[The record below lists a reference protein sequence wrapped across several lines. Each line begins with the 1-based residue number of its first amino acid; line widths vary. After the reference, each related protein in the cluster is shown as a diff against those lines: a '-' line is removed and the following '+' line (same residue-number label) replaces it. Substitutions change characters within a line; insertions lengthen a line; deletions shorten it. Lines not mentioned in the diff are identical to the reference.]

1 MAYGVLYEFHR
12 TSTNGAD
19 MLITIS
25 QKGYSG
31 AVKKRAL
38 GRAPVIKRDNNGHIY
53 GTSCELYAECL
64 VDGEF
69 SHLYTSDAYEYK
81 VEVYKNNTLLWAG
94 FVSPELYSEPDIA
107 PPYDVQIIA
116 TDGLGELKNYNY
128 EKKGAVSILDHLN
141 DLISHTGIALDFNI
155 VSSLCYIKGDGE
167 VSLEKDVLN
176 LMINLDHE
184 EGNTCY
190 DVLQNILSSLNA
202 NITQHNGK
210 YLIFRETDF
219 INKTTNQGVEA
230 FNVEGNRLILP
241 VVSFGT
247 AKTNQWWPVGQLSTT
262 ILPAKKHIVLTSPN
276 HYKENV
282 LNFSAWTGSDSSFN
296 EEETAY
302 ILSGINSSITQT
314 IDFSDEVGYRLSL
327 RIRARNVGSGGD
339 EEQNIGIK
347 IEIDGRSYAAGNN
360 FWLVKSN
367 FSSGRPKSDYLWRS
381 TEGQIEENIPIPTA
395 ADTSSDASNIDI
407 VLPLYRNSNRSYVYA
422 KKVKLTIFNPKG
434 LYDIYV
440 YDVTL
445 VKYEQIKGYAA
456 DVTINNMA
464 RETESDI
471 NLNITPGDLVPDAGI
486 VFLTGIPY
494 CCADSEI
501 ITHWKI
507 NQNTPQ
513 DYLAAMAFD
522 YSRSIS
528 LPRMKYAGILNVPG
542 SVAMLPT
549 LFLRD
554 GTYYFPKTYNYDL
567 YSDEITVELISI
579 SAANV
584 SLSSVVIS
592 QLSESSANTGN
603 TTGGG
608 GSSGGGGGGGSVSGD
623 YLPIAGGEITGSLN
637 VKNTLSVGV
646 NGHSIFEQDDS
657 MLIQPQGNLM
667 VIATGYEIDFIG
679 DALNFNGSPVIT
691 TEGGAITGNLSVAG
705 TMTIGGYEAIH
716 KGNALSLLQ
725 TYTYT
730 KSQINDMF
738 ANVGGGGGGGGSVSG
753 DYLPIAGGEITGS
766 LNVKNTLSVGV
777 NGHSIFE
784 QDDSMLIQP
793 QGNLMVIATGYEI
806 DFIGDALNFNG
817 SPVITTEGGAI
828 TGNLSVAGTMTI
840 GGYEAIHKGNA
851 LSLLQT
857 YTYTKSQIN
866 DMFAN
871 VGGGGAVSGNYLPI
885 SGGTLT
891 GPLTAPS
898 NSRIGGIQFSKTRE
912 GYYPSLD
919 FLITDYIILHNSGS
933 AYIAQEGSYSGISFF
948 GDYNLDGNTPF
959 WYGLKGYVEQ
969 SKKTTEINGDNV
981 LITSTNQINA
991 VLNGNNVFQVVDAGT
1006 PVMSMGIFDAS
1017 HWTAGEVL
1025 QVNGHMSVVGVTR
1038 LYDNLISTQGMT
1050 LEGGISA
1057 DFLHLKDGSAIG
1069 GYLPLSNDIS
1079 FRDNG
1084 VRIQARINSENK
1096 VEFYL
1101 NKQWQLASDSI
1112 LSKIANGGFSVQLN
1126 DNRNKTYNETI
1137 QTLTSFTTP
1146 CTTASKLIVDGSLIL
1161 GFPFM
1166 AWQYGGKTYYTK
1178 TGGEIYDFPVI
1189 ANTTFPIT
1197 GGKLDGPIELSA
1209 LSTFPYN
1216 GNSYA
1221 GILSFNY
1228 NLQDKTAYNQSYA
1241 AFAMLCADTRFLMYC
1256 RKINGETSN
1265 IFWLSQAGNMGIS
1278 GTLTQS
1284 SDARLKNIEQEFSL
1298 GLKDIADA
1306 PLVKFSWV
1314 DNRDEHLSHVGTI
1327 AQYWLSHLPEVVES
1341 NDEQLLGL
1349 DYSTLGVAMGIS
1361 IAREIVDMKKEIQT
1375 LKEKIYES

>member
-19 MLITIS
+19 MLINIS

-494 CCADSEI
+494 CYADSEI

-623 YLPIAGGEITGSLN
+623 YLPIAGGEITGSLS
-637 VKNTLSVGV
+637 VKGTFTVGV
-646 NGHSIFEQDDS
+646 NGLSIFEDS
-657 MLIQPQGNLM
+657 DGSLIQPQSNLT
-667 VIATGYEIDFIG
+667 VLATGYEISLWG
-679 DALNFNGSPVIT
+679 EALNFNGSPVIT
-691 TEGGAITGNLSVAG
+691 TEGGAITGNLSV
-705 TMTIGGYEAIH
+705 
-716 KGNALSLLQ
+716 
-725 TYTYT
+725 
-730 KSQINDMF
+730 F
-738 ANVGGGGGGGGSVSG
+738 
-753 DYLPIAGGEITGS
+753 
-766 LNVKNTLSVGV
+766 
-777 NGHSIFE
+777 
-784 QDDSMLIQP
+784 
-793 QGNLMVIATGYEI
+793 
-806 DFIGDALNFNG
+806 
-817 SPVITTEGGAI
+817 
-828 TGNLSVAGTMTI
+828 GTMTI

-891 GPLTAPS
+891 GPLTAPN

-1006 PVMSMGIFDAS
+1006 PVMSMGIFDTS

-1025 QVNGHMSVVGVTR
+1025 QVNGHMSVIGVTR
-1038 LYDNLISTQGMT
+1038 LYDTLISTQGMT

-1069 GYLPLSNDIS
+1069 GYLPLSTNIS
-1079 FRDNG
+1079 NNNNG
-1084 VRIQARINSENK
+1084 VRIQARINNENK
-1096 VEFYL
+1096 VELYW
-1101 NKQWQLASDSI
+1101 NKQWYLANIGI
-1112 LSKIANGGFSVQLN
+1112 LANIAHFGLSVQLN
-1126 DNRNKTYNETI
+1126 DRRTGIYNESTQI
-1137 QTLTSFTTP
+1137 GTSLTTP
-1146 CTTASKLIVDGSLIL
+1146 CSVGSNLIVDGRMIIGSY
-1161 GFPFM
+1161 FM
-1166 AWQYGGKTYYTK
+1166 TWQYGGKTYYTK
-1178 TGGEIYDFPVI
+1178 DGGEIYDFPVI

-1197 GGKLDGPIELSA
+1197 GGKLDGPIELSS
-1209 LSTFPYN
+1209 LSTFPNN

-1221 GILSFNY
+1221 GILTFNY
-1228 NLQDKTAYNQSYA
+1228 DLQNKAAYNQDYA
-1241 AFAMLCADTRFLMYC
+1241 AFAMLCAATTFNVYC
-1256 RKINGETSN
+1256 RTTNAYTSQVL
-1265 IFWLSQAGNMGIS
+1265 WLSQNGNMGIS

-1361 IAREIVDMKKEIQT
+1361 LAREIVDMKKEIQS
-1375 LKEKIYES
+1375 LKG